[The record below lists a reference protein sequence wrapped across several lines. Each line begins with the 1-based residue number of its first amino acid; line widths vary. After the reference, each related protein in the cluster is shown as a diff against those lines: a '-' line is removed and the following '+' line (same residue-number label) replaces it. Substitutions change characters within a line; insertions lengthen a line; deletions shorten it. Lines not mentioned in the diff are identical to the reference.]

1 MTTLNKKRMKKIIVL
16 LFFVVNYSFAQSSKI
31 DSLVAIIVDA
41 NVISGYTKG
50 INGIV
55 SEEYQ
60 VYQGLVR
67 LCTSEDLMSLCKH
80 QNACVRYCAFLAL
93 LNTNVGLVEEI
104 ISSAKSDKEKIT
116 LINGCFGQK
125 ITFSDF
131 MKSRGRQIESS
142 FGFGY

>member
-1 MTTLNKKRMKKIIVL
+1 
-16 LFFVVNYSFAQSSKI
+16 
-31 DSLVAIIVDA
+31 VAIIVDA

-80 QNACVRYCAFLAL
+80 QNACLRCCAFLAL

-104 ISSAKSDKEKIT
+104 IASDKSDNEKVT

-125 ITFSDF
+125 ITVSDF